1 MLRDYEILYIVRP
14 ELDES
19 QLGEAVQGV
28 NKLIEGLG
36 GIPTRTDVWGRRR
49 LAYEVKHLRE
59 GQYVL
64 QLFEI
69 EPAAVPEMEAA
80 LHISESV
87 FRHLI
92 VRRPDRVAPVEI
104 VAATP
109 AEAEVVTPEGTGE
122 AEPAVVDEESPTVEP
137 EAAASA
143 SANEAE

>member
-14 ELDES
+14 ELDET

-36 GIPTRTDVWGRRR
+36 GNPTRTDVWGRRR

-69 EPAAVPEMEAA
+69 EPGAVPEMEAA

-92 VRRPDRVAPVEI
+92 VRRPDRVAPVET
-104 VAATP
+104 VAATDV
-109 AEAEVVTPEGTGE
+109 EAATPEGAGEPEPTG
-122 AEPAVVDEESPTVEP
+122 ADEESPTEEP
-137 EAAASA
+137 ETAAAAS
-143 SANEAE
+143 SSEEE